1 MLLDQR
7 LTMTVMGCAS
17 LGTCRIH
24 RLDGK
29 RLECTSADQ
38 LQAGR
43 TEAILKT
50 SGNPVHLLF
59 GNSQPT
65 APTLVPATLERLSAV
80 LARLIHCT
88 SQNST
93 PGCALMPFRKGCLIC
108 FISVTRSASSI
119 NASLAPRPVITT
131 CCMRG
136 RPRRTGNTSSSRT

>member
-1 MLLDQR
+1 MLLEQR

-17 LGTCRIH
+17 LGTCRTH

-29 RLECTSADQ
+29 RLECTIADQ

-59 GNSQPT
+59 SNAYVP
-65 APTLVPATLERLSAV
+65 APTLIPTTLERMAAV
-80 LARLIHCT
+80 LARLVNRT

-93 PGCALMPFRKGCLIC
+93 PGCALIPFRKGCLTC

-131 CCMRG
+131 CCMGG